1 MKNSQ
6 CVDGYVNYLKGKYF
20 GILNDYEKNKDFD
33 KLLESLLID
42 LIGAKEQYDSIHLNN
57 LCAKTASLKYLKYK
71 YFRNTIMECMKL
83 VEVVFQE

>member
-42 LIGAKEQYDSIHLNN
+42 LIAAKEQYDSIQLNN
-57 LCAKTASLKYLKYK
+57 LFAKTASLKYLKYK

>member
-6 CVDGYVNYLKGKYF
+6 CVYGYVNYLKGKYF

-57 LCAKTASLKYLKYK
+57 LFANTASLKYLKYK
-71 YFRNTIMECMKL
+71 YFIGESNYEKR
-83 VEVVFQE
+83 

>member
-33 KLLESLLID
+33 KLLESGIFTFV
-42 LIGAKEQYDSIHLNN
+42 KEPEDSKALVSSDEFIHE
-57 LCAKTASLKYLKYK
+57 
-71 YFRNTIMECMKL
+71 MEVRELMGL
-83 VEVVFQE
+83 

>member
-57 LCAKTASLKYLKYK
+57 LFAKTASLKYLKY
-71 YFRNTIMECMKL
+71 ICIL
-83 VEVVFQE
+83 L